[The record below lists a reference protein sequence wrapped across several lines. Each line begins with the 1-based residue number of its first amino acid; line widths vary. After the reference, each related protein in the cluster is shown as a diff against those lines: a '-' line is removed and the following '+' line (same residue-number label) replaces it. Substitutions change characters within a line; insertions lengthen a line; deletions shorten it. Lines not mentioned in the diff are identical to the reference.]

1 MQKQST
7 AIRRWRARTGTVLA
21 ALLLAVGVQAPAL
34 ARKDTRSWTAE
45 PPILVLLQGA
55 RPYAGNSKALD
66 RIIAAA
72 EKRHHP
78 ARVRR
83 VEEETVK
90 GRVVYVL
97 RMQNEKTGKVWPI
110 KVDAETE
117 KEL

>member
-21 ALLLAVGVQAPAL
+21 ALLLGIGLQAPAL
-34 ARKDTRSWTAE
+34 AKKDVRGRTGE
-45 PPILVLLQGA
+45 PPLVVQIDGA
-55 RPYAGNSKALD
+55 RTHADNAVH

-83 VEEETVK
+83 VDESTFK
-90 GRVVYVL
+90 GRRIYVL
-97 RMQNEKTGKVWPI
+97 RMQKDGKVWEI